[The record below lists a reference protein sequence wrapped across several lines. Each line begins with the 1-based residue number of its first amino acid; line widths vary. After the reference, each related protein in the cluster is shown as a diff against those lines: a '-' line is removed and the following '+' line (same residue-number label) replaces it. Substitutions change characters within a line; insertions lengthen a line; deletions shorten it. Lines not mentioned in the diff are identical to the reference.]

1 MNRTRSVSVKQIFVE
16 LSTVAELLTLSEST
30 VQAMVRLGPEHFPQ
44 PRLLSGRRVGWLLR
58 EIEEWAESRPASD
71 LPPPPN
77 TGAKKP
83 RPATR
88 KLQDAPGDQKAA

>member
-16 LSTVAELLTLSEST
+16 LPTVAKLLTLSEST
-30 VQAMVRLGPEHFPQ
+30 VQAMVRLGPGSFPQ

-58 EIEEWAESRPASD
+58 EIEEWAESRPASE

-77 TGAKKP
+77 TGARKP
-83 RPATR
+83 RATTR
-88 KLQDAPGDQKAA
+88 RSPSAPDDQKAA